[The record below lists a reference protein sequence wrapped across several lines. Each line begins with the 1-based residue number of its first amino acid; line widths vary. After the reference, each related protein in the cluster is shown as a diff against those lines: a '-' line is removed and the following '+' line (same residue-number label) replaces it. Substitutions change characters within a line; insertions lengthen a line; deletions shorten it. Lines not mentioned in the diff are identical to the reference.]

1 MMYART
7 YHWYNTQI
15 FFLPLTV
22 VVAQLNKLLLPVAG
36 NTPYIL
42 TLLHS
47 ARNPEVSDTTGDAIC
62 TTASNQKTYLL
73 YLARM
78 IRYWPLLLLLS
89 LNASSQ
95 DATTFKPDSVRR
107 TIAAVQVE
115 PFQGA
120 AASFETVVKVL
131 FNRQFL
137 YVGIFSQDTAGRKT
151 IRATD
156 FKCDFNQLAHD
167 LVSLSFDG
175 FNDQRNA
182 MNYSS

>member
-1 MMYART
+1 M
-7 YHWYNTQI
+7 
-15 FFLPLTV
+15 
-22 VVAQLNKLLLPVAG
+22 
-36 NTPYIL
+36 L
-42 TLLHS
+42 TLLRS
-47 ARNPEVSDTTGDAIC
+47 ARNPEVSDTTCDAIC

-107 TIAAVQVE
+107 TIAAVQTGAMLRIDGVLDEPEWNLATASSRFIQVE

-137 YVGIFSQDTAGRKT
+137 YVGIFSQDTAGRKA

-156 FKCDFNQLAHD
+156 FKRDFNELAHY